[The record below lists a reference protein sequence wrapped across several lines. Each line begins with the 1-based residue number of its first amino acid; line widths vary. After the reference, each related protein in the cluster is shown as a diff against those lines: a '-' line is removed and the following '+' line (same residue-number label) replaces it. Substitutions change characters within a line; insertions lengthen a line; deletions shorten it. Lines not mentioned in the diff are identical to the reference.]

1 MLHSY
6 KSFLMI
12 TEGREE
18 KLEKQRIKIHKFL
31 KFEPII
37 DYVFDKVV
45 DKNGTR
51 GLKYTIWFC
60 DRIKQVFIERMM
72 KNFVNIT
79 NFLKTDEQK
88 RKFFKYYLETGKFDT
103 SEWINADGRSVEMSD
118 NEKIDLKK
126 RISDSFTWMPLDNW
140 VPVIVDWLKSPI
152 RDEEV
157 NLSEYTLQEA
167 LEKSKKWHDEL
178 KDTGIILHETGTI
191 LMTFDDGYYWID
203 LETTSSREEADAM
216 GHCGTTNYGKTLYSL
231 RKKQSPHVTSAIG
244 GEYDTI
250 YQMKGR
256 NNERPIEKYHKY
268 IFELLSYP
276 NVSENVKIESEFD
289 KITIFSTTEWEPGK
303 DFHVSDFNVD
313 LIIKLK
319 ERNPE
324 LISNLGFPVK
334 YKLYKGGVITKEE
347 LVKDFNDLKIVGDEI
362 HFILKDWTDFDK
374 SIFKTDRGYI
384 DGWQLDVLEGTYLDS
399 LSYNDFNFDY
409 DYVYD
414 KIKPYV
420 FNDIME
426 LVSKKGYVINYSV
439 EDNDEKELILS
450 SENMSL
456 NEKQND
462 IIVKTPEGVI
472 INFED
477 LLSPGSKSDVSA
489 YSNDLEGLKDV
500 FDSSYSMAQ
509 SLADEGEAWEAVT
522 NAIQNKIGPLIKKD
536 GTWWFEDGLHF
547 KLNFDYISDII
558 NAGEDIDYKS
568 ILDIINN
575 IPSESD
581 DDLLIDVDV
590 PYYGWQG
597 TIDADTLSEEII
609 NRLDEV

>member
-1 MLHSY
+1 
-6 KSFLMI
+6 MI

-575 IPSESD
+575 IPSKSD